1 MAANS
6 LICPFTKHVTCE
18 QPATGGGGWP
28 ARPDPAIFK
37 KSLSLSRWRVFFYII
52 FSQPTPVP
60 PSVRGR
66 RGSKQGSPPVRASGT
81 GDQEGT
87 CGVLERGQGSA
98 EGAPASLPE
107 LSPSPG
113 DPGAVPAPVSLPSR
127 SRGGQEMAAD
137 GWMDAIQPCAPAV
150 PPPCRSSPSF
160 ISPLGFC
167 FSPPFGACPPL
178 RGCLR
183 GGFAPR
189 ARLGS
194 TTGPGAGQDH
204 PPHPSPAVSLP
215 L

>member
-37 KSLSLSRWRVFFYII
+37 KSLSLPRWRFFFYII

-66 RGSKQGSPPVRASGT
+66 RGSKQGSPPVRASGS

-87 CGVLERGQGSA
+87 CGVPGRGQGSA
-98 EGAPASLPE
+98 GGAPAPLPE

-127 SRGGQEMAAD
+127 SGGGRRWQLTD
-137 GWMDAIQPCAPAV
+137 GWMLSSPAPPRSPHPAGVAPASF
-150 PPPCRSSPSF
+150 PPWASAFRHPS
-160 ISPLGFC
+160 
-167 FSPPFGACPPL
+167 
-178 RGCLR
+178 
-183 GGFAPR
+183 AP
-189 ARLGS
+189 ARLSKDVCEGVLL
-194 TTGPGAGQDH
+194 PVLAWEAQRGQDH